1 MRRRAKAADGGK
13 GDGGVVVA
21 AGTGQIAPMSPGR
34 PNPSDGAPPVPETT
48 SGGKAPCNLPRRH
61 LFVHL
66 DGLVAVHAARAV
78 HTALAG
84 VPGVRTAA
92 VTLAGA
98 ELEVEGTLDREAL
111 AAAVALA
118 GATVREVV
126 AQPRTLPLFEG
137 DGA

>member
-1 MRRRAKAADGGK
+1 MRRRAKAADGGER
-13 GDGGVVVA
+13 DGGVVVA
-21 AGTGQIAPMSPGR
+21 AGTGQIARMSRGR
-34 PNPSDGAPPVPETT
+34 TPPSNDAPPIPSGGGAPP
-48 SGGKAPCNLPRRH
+48 NLPRRR

-78 HTALAG
+78 HMALAG
-84 VPGVRTAA
+84 VPGVCTAA

-111 AAAVALA
+111 EAAVALA

-126 AQPRTLPLFEG
+126 AQPRTLPLFEE

>member
-1 MRRRAKAADGGK
+1 MVHARA
-13 GDGGVVVA
+13 
-21 AGTGQIAPMSPGR
+21 
-34 PNPSDGAPPVPETT
+34 NPSDGAPPTPETT
-48 SGGKAPCNLPRRH
+48 AGGGAPSNLPRRR

-78 HTALAG
+78 HMALAG
-84 VPGVRTAA
+84 VPGVCTAA

-98 ELEVEGTLDREAL
+98 ELEVEGTLDQAAL
-111 AAAVALA
+111 EAAVALA
-118 GATVREVV
+118 GATVRRVV

>member
-1 MRRRAKAADGGK
+1 
-13 GDGGVVVA
+13 VVDA
-21 AGTGQIAPMSPGR
+21 AGTGQIAPMVQDR
-34 PNPSDGAPPVPETT
+34 ANPADGAPPAPEST
-48 SGGKAPCNLPRRH
+48 SGGGAPSNLPRRR

-78 HTALAG
+78 HMALAG
-84 VPGVRTAA
+84 VPGVCTAA

-98 ELEVEGTLDREAL
+98 ELEVEGPLDRAAL
-111 AAAVALA
+111 EAAVALA
-118 GATVREVV
+118 GATVRQVV